1 MDNVKKRINPVI
13 LLLMIGLGVAILFF
27 LLQLIKNCSK
37 YGLADWIIVLCVI
50 AIPCVLE
57 VVLLKKYLFIEKKN
71 TIYKGTVQEV
81 SPDGGSQLIAD
92 TIKVSFQQSPVP
104 KDILDDMRVEYKNE
118 QALND
123 LRIVQ
128 ESIEVMN
135 QTANIETFLSRY
147 ETAMRSALTLQ
158 QAQSAGISLN
168 VPASLSESVIKAK
181 EEGLSGVLMRSFSNE
196 VKEINKLK
204 TPKGKLNRI
213 DNYVNKLE
221 EYYEDEFELSA
232 PDTYNEIMSK
242 LKLMKNEL
250 Q

>member
-13 LLLMIGLGVAILFF
+13 LLIMIGLGVAILFF

-57 VVLLKKYLFIEKKN
+57 VVLLKKHLFIEKKN
-71 TIYKGTVQEV
+71 TIHKGTVQEV
-81 SPDGGSQLIAD
+81 SPDGGSQPISD
-92 TIKVSFQQSPVP
+92 TIKVSLQQSPVP
-104 KDILDDMRVEYKNE
+104 KDILDDMSVEYKNE

-123 LRIVQ
+123 LRIIQ

-158 QAQSAGISLN
+158 QAQSAGISVN
-168 VPASLSESVIKAK
+168 VPANLSELVIKAK
-181 EEGLSGVLMRSFSNE
+181 EEGLSGVLMKSFSNE

-221 EYYEDEFELSA
+221 EYYEDEFELSV

-242 LKLMKNEL
+242 LKLMKKEL
-250 Q
+250 